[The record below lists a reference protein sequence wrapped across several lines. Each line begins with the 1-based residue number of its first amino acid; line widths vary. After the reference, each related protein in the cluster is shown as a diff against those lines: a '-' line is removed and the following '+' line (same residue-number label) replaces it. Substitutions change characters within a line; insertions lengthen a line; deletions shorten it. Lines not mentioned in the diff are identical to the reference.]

1 MCALLLFNKVV
12 LPLIPTISDASI
24 KLTGKSISHVF
35 QTQEHLAASL
45 QMHYSSNFIFQ
56 VQSCHWTRG
65 DTKETDG
72 TVLVTSHSV
81 NAYSFARGGSPDSVC
96 PHCSAVCSLC
106 VCSCTRS
113 SAAWI

>member
-1 MCALLLFNKVV
+1 MMPQVV

-56 VQSCHWTRG
+56 V
-65 DTKETDG
+65 
-72 TVLVTSHSV
+72 
-81 NAYSFARGGSPDSVC
+81 
-96 PHCSAVCSLC
+96 
-106 VCSCTRS
+106 
-113 SAAWI
+113 

>member
-1 MCALLLFNKVV
+1 MYIQLYVIGCIEASGRGDPPGVADVRWDGIKCRLTFSSARCAVLCALCVFLNKVV

-56 VQSCHWTRG
+56 VQ
-65 DTKETDG
+65 
-72 TVLVTSHSV
+72 V
-81 NAYSFARGGSPDSVC
+81 
-96 PHCSAVCSLC
+96 
-106 VCSCTRS
+106 
-113 SAAWI
+113 